1 MYAVSKEMFLTFK
14 HIAKALGLHSATRQ
28 KLPITL
34 LHLVGHC
41 ISYDQVNL
49 IETAQAELVRHYQN
63 MAVSLLLKLATND
76 CKVRFNQL
84 LFVIF

>member
-1 MYAVSKEMFLTFK
+1 MVLD
-14 HIAKALGLHSATRQ
+14 LHSASGQ

-34 LHLVGHC
+34 LHRVGHC

-49 IETAQAELVRHYQN
+49 IETAQAELVQHYQN
-63 MAVSLLLKLATND
+63 MAVSLPLQPATKD

-84 LFVIF
+84 LFVTF

>member
-1 MYAVSKEMFLTFK
+1 MVLD
-14 HIAKALGLHSATRQ
+14 LHSASGQ

-34 LHLVGHC
+34 LHRVGHC

-49 IETAQAELVRHYQN
+49 IETAQAELVQHYQN
-63 MAVSLLLKLATND
+63 MAVSLLLQTSSND

-84 LFVIF
+84 LFMIF